1 LIFAATAII
10 FAGMIDS
17 GALASP
23 MDSARAFVPL
33 YAAVAVLGLAALLL
47 RAVFRR
53 LLRPHPNE
61 RPPAVARP
69 FLSEAEHAFF
79 QVLLQSAH
87 PASHISCK
95 VRLADLVTFPGDALR
110 ARNTINQKHVD
121 FVVCHR
127 ETMCPFRVIEL
138 DDATHARR
146 DRRARDAMVD
156 LYLSEAGIPVAHVP
170 AARRYRPADL
180 AALTEP
186 PGRRGQTARA
196 EPRRR

>member
-1 LIFAATAII
+1 MTGGFLGSSFGIF
-10 FAGMIDS
+10 
-17 GALASP
+17 
-23 MDSARAFVPL
+23 RAFVPL
-33 YAAVAVLGLAALLL
+33 YAVIAFVGLAVWLVRSVLL
-47 RAVFRR
+47 R

-69 FLSEAEHAFF
+69 FLSDCEREFF

-121 FVVCHR
+121 FVVCDR
-127 ETMCPFRVIEL
+127 ESMTPYRVIEL
-138 DDATHARR
+138 DDSTHLRR
-146 DRRARDAMVD
+146 DRRERDALVD
-156 LYLSEAGIPVAHVP
+156 SYLAEAGIAVTHYP

-180 AALTEP
+180 AKLTEP
-186 PGRRGQTARA
+186 IGGRGTVAKRQRG
-196 EPRRR
+196 

>member
-1 LIFAATAII
+1 MWLSVVFAST
-10 FAGMIDS
+10 
-17 GALASP
+17 
-23 MDSARAFVPL
+23 MDLLTAFVPL
-33 YAAVAVLGLAALLL
+33 YVAVAVIGLLALML

-69 FLSEAEHAFF
+69 FLSEGEHAFF

-95 VRLADLVTFPGDALR
+95 VRLADLVAFPGDALR

-121 FVVCHR
+121 FVVCDR
-127 ETMCPFRVIEL
+127 ESMCPFRVIEL

-146 DRRARDAMVD
+146 DRRERDALVD
-156 LYLSEAGIPVAHVP
+156 QYLGEAGIAVTHVP
-170 AARRYRPADL
+170 AAGRYRPADL

-186 PGRRGQTARA
+186 PGRQGRA
-196 EPRRR
+196 SRRQRSG

>member
-1 LIFAATAII
+1 MICLTIVATL
-10 FAGMIDS
+10 FDS
-17 GALASP
+17 F
-23 MDSARAFVPL
+23 RAFVPL
-33 YAAVAVLGLAALLL
+33 YVAIAVIVIAGALLRSAFL
-47 RAVFRR
+47 R

-61 RPPAVARP
+61 RPPAIARA
-69 FLSEAEHAFF
+69 FLSDCEREFF

-121 FVVCHR
+121 FVVCDR
-127 ETMCPFRVIEL
+127 ESMIPYRVIEL

-146 DRRARDAMVD
+146 DRRERDALVD
-156 LYLSEAGIPVAHVP
+156 GYLAEAGIAITHVP

-186 PGRRGQTARA
+186 PGRQGRA
-196 EPRRR
+196 VRRQKS